1 MAKSIWKRGV
11 RMTRLEKK
19 RLRAQMPHPNRG
31 RRLYQWRQEN
41 RRIDDVLYSA
51 GVGDNR
57 PVDWTA
63 IKNMPE
69 LFEPEVRG

>member
-51 GVGDNR
+51 GVGDTR
-57 PVDWTA
+57 TVDWTA
-63 IKNMPE
+63 IQNVPE
-69 LFEPEVRG
+69 LFAPEVRG